1 MKCLYFTLSGT
12 LQSLKMSCLG
22 FEQVLSYEVGPRQQL
37 VSSLTEAAT
46 GSVLHKKVFLK
57 ILQNS

>member
-1 MKCLYFTLSGT
+1 MSLLYIKWYFTVVENELFS
-12 LQSLKMSCLG
+12 
-22 FEQVLSYEVGPRQQL
+22 FEQVLSYEFGPRQQL

-46 GSVLHKKVFLK
+46 GGVLHKKVFLK